1 MHGNDLTPSCL
12 VQFVP
17 TRAVQLCKLWHTLTK
32 IIWVFQ
38 KLQEESVWIIHSW
51 VETWKKVTLDELA
64 SCALLAL
71 LWAFVSWFVIW
82 SLHNDFPTDG
92 GFPSPFLSLP
102 RFFGKAIQFDL
113 CDSKTTSFFGVFEII
128 ILPSQKMLCSCWLHC
143 LCPGTC
149 PASWGL
155 RGKDLVFLQH
165 GHMGITVTRQQKRL
179 FFLRGSNMS
188 QRSCHVWSSKA
199 AMKMTLCD
207 NPHSHFPPPHLDP
220 FWHWQHQ
227 VERVWWIWS
236 HIASTGGTLSHCPN
250 ECQKSRI
257 SLWHF
262 QPKSESTQC
271 TFVVVSRARWLKVFF
286 FARTRFKSLLLW
298 MSQMLCAKNL

>member
-1 MHGNDLTPSCL
+1 MQD
-12 VQFVP
+12 FD
-17 TRAVQLCKLWHTLTK
+17 KLWQRSFG
-32 IIWVFQ
+32 VFQ
-38 KLQEESVWIIHSW
+38 KLQEESVWIIHSS
-51 VETWKKVTLDELA
+51 VETCEKVTLDELA

-71 LWAFVSWFVIW
+71 LWAFVSWFVIR

-92 GFPSPFLSLP
+92 GFPSPFKSLP
-102 RFFGKAIQFDL
+102 RFFGKTIQFDL
-113 CDSKTTSFFGVFEII
+113 CDSKTTSFFRSFWNHHSSLTKNALQLLVALLMSRD
-128 ILPSQKMLCSCWLHC
+128 LPCFLGLKRQR
-143 LCPGTC
+143 PGLF
-149 PASWGL
+149 AAWA
-155 RGKDLVFLQH
+155 H
-165 GHMGITVTRQQKRL
+165 GDYGNSAAKTAG
-179 FFLRGSNMS
+179 FLRGSNMS

-227 VERVWWIWS
+227 VETVWWIWS

-262 QPKSESTQC
+262 STKKLKHTMYFPCGIESAMTQ
-271 TFVVVSRARWLKVFF
+271 RFF
-286 FARTRFKSLLLW
+286 
-298 MSQMLCAKNL
+298 LCQNSFQIPVTMDVTDAVCQELVGDRCVTT

>member
-1 MHGNDLTPSCL
+1 M
-12 VQFVP
+12 
-17 TRAVQLCKLWHTLTK
+17 
-32 IIWVFQ
+32 WVFE
-38 KLQEESVWIIHSW
+38 KLQEESVWIIHSS

-71 LWAFVSWFVIW
+71 LWAFVSWFVIR

-102 RFFGKAIQFDL
+102 RFFGKTIQFDL

-165 GHMGITVTRQQKRL
+165 GHMGITATRQQKL
-179 FFLRGSNMS
+179 LVFCVDQTWANDHAMFGHLRQPWRWLCATTRTHIFRHLIWIHSGTGSIKLN
-188 QRSCHVWSSKA
+188 CKHW
-199 AMKMTLCD
+199 
-207 NPHSHFPPPHLDP
+207 
-220 FWHWQHQ
+220 WHT
-227 VERVWWIWS
+227 V
-236 HIASTGGTLSHCPN
+236 TLS
-250 ECQKSRI
+250 E
-257 SLWHF
+257 WV
-262 QPKSESTQC
+262 PKI
-271 TFVVVSRARWLKVFF
+271 
-286 FARTRFKSLLLW
+286 
-298 MSQMLCAKNL
+298 